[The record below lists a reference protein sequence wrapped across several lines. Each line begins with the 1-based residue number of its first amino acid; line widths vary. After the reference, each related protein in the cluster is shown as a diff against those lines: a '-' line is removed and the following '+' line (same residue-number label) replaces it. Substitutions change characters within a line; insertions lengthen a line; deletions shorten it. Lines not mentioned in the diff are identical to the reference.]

1 MERGGGGREVEAVG
15 FMPEQKRERKER
27 IEEMKYREIEQNR
40 NTKISL
46 NILV

>member
-15 FMPEQKRERKER
+15 FMPEQKRE
-27 IEEMKYREIEQNR
+27 EMKYREIEQNR